1 MVQPRPVPRVHCH
14 RASPL
19 ARRKLPQ
26 SLSRGLLGTHGE
38 PPPGALSAVVGRGA
52 KGRRASPLPC
62 TRPPLGTAE
71 PGLGASRLQTR
82 DGTFGREAAPFWAQR
97 QGNAEFQPLCLGD
110 RKPRPREVVQ
120 RTQGYTAANGLS
132 EVQVQRSD
140 AWFRDGSSETKAP
153 GARRQKAPCRR
164 LACGSGGTRS
174 RKPVSSAESLWPL
187 AGVGQEE
194 GGCSGCSDRSP
205 RLPAAPRALSSGLR
219 ASQPILQGLGLPCP
233 PRPTACSLG
242 WGYPH
247 GHDGAP
253 PQCSEYKDRGAGRQ
267 PIVVKLGH
275 ML

>member
-97 QGNAEFQPLCLGD
+97 QGNAEFQPLCLRD

-120 RTQGYTAANGLS
+120 RTQGYTARMVYPKFKSKGLM
-132 EVQVQRSD
+132 
-140 AWFRDGSSETKAP
+140 P
-153 GARRQKAPCRR
+153 
-164 LACGSGGTRS
+164 GSGMAAQKQRP
-174 RKPVSSAESLWPL
+174 RAL
-187 AGVGQEE
+187 
-194 GGCSGCSDRSP
+194 GGR
-205 RLPAAPRALSSGLR
+205 RLPAGGWPAEVAALAAGSLSPVLSHSGPWLVWDKRKVAAQGAVTAPHG
-219 ASQPILQGLGLPCP
+219 SQQPHGPCP
-233 PRPTACSLG
+233 AAYEPARRYCRA
-242 WGYPH
+242 WGCPVPLVPLRVH
-247 GHDGAP
+247 
-253 PQCSEYKDRGAGRQ
+253 
-267 PIVVKLGH
+267 
-275 ML
+275 

>member
-153 GARRQKAPCRR
+153 A
-164 LACGSGGTRS
+164 LGGR
-174 RKPVSSAESLWPL
+174 
-187 AGVGQEE
+187 
-194 GGCSGCSDRSP
+194 
-205 RLPAAPRALSSGLR
+205 RLPAGGWPAEVAALAAGSLSPVLSHSGPWLVWDKRKVAAQGAVTAPHG
-219 ASQPILQGLGLPCP
+219 SQQPHGPCP
-233 PRPTACSLG
+233 AAYEPARRYCRA
-242 WGYPH
+242 WGCPVPLVPLRVH
-247 GHDGAP
+247 
-253 PQCSEYKDRGAGRQ
+253 
-267 PIVVKLGH
+267 
-275 ML
+275 